1 MNGRQI
7 INAICMVLGN
17 PRYLIIFL
25 LLIGAFIWLFLYIP
39 VKNIP
44 GNDFAFQLSIMAPK
58 DFVLLI
64 TLSTLTALSVV
75 MNGYILK
82 RQFSVRSGVGLVGQG
97 GLGGFAGVIGSIF
110 GTASCASCAI
120 SLFGFLGVGS
130 VLFLLQY
137 RQAITMVAI
146 LLLIISLY
154 FTSKSVL
161 GICTVKRRNHD

>member
-7 INAICMVLGN
+7 ITAIRMVLGDS
-17 PRYLIIFL
+17 RYLTTFL
-25 LLIGAFIWLFLYIP
+25 LLIGVFVWLFLYIP

-58 DFVLLI
+58 DFILLI
-64 TLSTLTALSVV
+64 ALSTLTALSVV

-82 RQFSVRSGVGLVGQG
+82 RQFSIRSGVGLVGQG
-97 GLGGFAGVIGSIF
+97 GLGSFAGVIGSIF

-137 RQAITMVAI
+137 RQIITTGAII
-146 LLLIISLY
+146 LLIFSLY

-161 GICTVKRRNHD
+161 GICAVKRRKI